1 MKTGNRKTKE
11 TLTPRD
17 VARDCGFGV
26 TNTYKMLADGTIPSI
41 RVGNRFFIPR
51 AALQSWLASC
61 GKPDATKGD
70 GGTK

>member
-1 MKTGNRKTKE
+1 MKTNTKQTPE

-17 VARDCGFGV
+17 VARKCGFGV

-51 AALQSWLASC
+51 AALENWLASC
-61 GKPDATKGD
+61 GKPNAGAK
-70 GGTK
+70 